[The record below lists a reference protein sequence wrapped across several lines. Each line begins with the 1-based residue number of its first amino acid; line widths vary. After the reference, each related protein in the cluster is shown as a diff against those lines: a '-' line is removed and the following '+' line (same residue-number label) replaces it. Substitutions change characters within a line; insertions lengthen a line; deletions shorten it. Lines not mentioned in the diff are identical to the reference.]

1 MLGWKKV
8 VGKFRDLFI
17 SEKNITS
24 PDIDEIELEKFYEV
38 IYYAGKVRFDYIFN
52 NELTKVFYFHKN

>member
-1 MLGWKKV
+1 M
-8 VGKFRDLFI
+8 GKFRDLFI

-52 NELTKVFYFHKN
+52 NELTKVFFFIKIDL

>member
-1 MLGWKKV
+1 M
-8 VGKFRDLFI
+8 GKFRDLFI

-24 PDIDEIELEKFYEV
+24 SDIDEIELENFYEV

-52 NELTKVFYFHKN
+52 NEVTKVFYFHKN